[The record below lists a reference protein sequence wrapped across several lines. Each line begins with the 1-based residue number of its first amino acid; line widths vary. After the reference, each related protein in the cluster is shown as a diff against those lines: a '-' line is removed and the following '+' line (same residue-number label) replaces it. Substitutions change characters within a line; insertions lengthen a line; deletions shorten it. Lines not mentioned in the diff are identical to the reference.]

1 MSKRH
6 TVKPVIIRCDP
17 GPLDA
22 CLMPAV
28 GQMLAT
34 KADGTF
40 VLSPPM
46 CAVHIRD
53 VDYGMTV
60 AAPKVPVL
68 IAPWVPVEW
77 LLHNPNS
84 GQDRITVVDSIR
96 LDAEGN
102 PIPETYTEGGIPSG
116 DES

>member
-1 MSKRH
+1 MAKRH
-6 TVKPVIIRCDP
+6 TPKVVVIKCDP

-40 VLSPPM
+40 VLSPPL
-46 CAVHIRD
+46 CAIHLRD

-60 AAPKVPVL
+60 TAPKVPVM
-68 IAPWVPVEW
+68 IAPWVPVEM

-84 GQDRITVVDSIR
+84 GQDRISLVDSVRI
-96 LDAEGN
+96 DDEGN
-102 PIPETYTEGGIPSG
+102 PIPETYIEGDIHRG
-116 DES
+116 D